1 MKSLWRLTMTSKFV
15 VLRDGVRVSDDLHD
29 RPEDAEHEAN
39 FWREIIKRWP
49 DGTKVTIKKI
59 GG

>member
-1 MKSLWRLTMTSKFV
+1 MTSKSI
-15 VLRDGVRVSDDLHD
+15 VLRDGVRVSDDMHNT
-29 RPEDAEHEAN
+29 EAEAEQEAN

-49 DGTKVTIKKI
+49 DGTKVLVKKI

>member
-1 MKSLWRLTMTSKFV
+1 MTTKFI
-15 VLRDGVRVSDDLHD
+15 VLRDGIRVSDDMHD
-29 RPEDAEHEAN
+29 RSEDAEHEAN

>member
-1 MKSLWRLTMTSKFV
+1 MTTKFI
-15 VLRDGVRVSDDLHD
+15 VLRDGIRVSDDMHD
-29 RPEDAEHEAN
+29 KMENAEYEAN
-39 FWREIIKRWP
+39 HWREIIRRWP

>member
-1 MKSLWRLTMTSKFV
+1 MTSKFI
-15 VLRDGVRVSDDLHD
+15 VLRDGVRVSDDMH
-29 RPEDAEHEAN
+29 ESEAQAEREAN